1 MNMVKNLKMLRNQMG
16 ISQQGL
22 AEALGISQQ
31 SVNRYENHKVEPDID
46 TLIKMADFFG
56 VSVDHLVGRTAFN
69 TLSELNFPP
78 ILQKYNALD
87 KKEKACVDTVINT
100 LLAK

>member
-1 MNMVKNLKMLRNQMG
+1 MRVVKNLKMLRNQMG

-22 AEALGISQQ
+22 ADALGISQH

-46 TLIKMADFFG
+46 TLIKIADFFG
-56 VSVDHLVGRTAFN
+56 VSVDHLIGRTAFN
-69 TLSELNFPP
+69 TLSELSSSPF
-78 ILQKYNALD
+78 LQKYNALG
-87 KKEKACVDTVINT
+87 KKEKTCVDTVIDT

>member
-1 MNMVKNLKMLRNQMG
+1 MDMVKNLKMLRNQMG

-46 TLIKMADFFG
+46 MLIKMGDFFG
-56 VSVDHLVGRTAFN
+56 VSVDHLIGRTSFN
-69 TLSELNFPP
+69 TLSELHSSPF
-78 ILQKYNALD
+78 LQKYNALG